1 MLDKTFEPKR
11 WEFLCKLLFRVVA
24 ISLNQY
30 EKQNE

>member
-1 MLDKTFEPKR
+1 MLDKTFESKR
-11 WEFLCKLLFRVVA
+11 AEFLWKLSLRVVA